1 MGKNLGGTYGA
12 EVYSCAVDK
21 FGNIYA
27 AGDSAILLQLQLISI
42 LALLSTIIIVMVH
55 LTLNWSSTILSETIN
70 GEGLGEVLT
79 MTMALPFQ

>member
-1 MGKNLGGTYGA
+1 MVQR
-12 EVYSCAVDK
+12 VYSCAVDK

-27 AGDSAILLQLQLISI
+27 AGDFSNPASAAIDSI

-55 LTLNWSSTILSETIN
+55 LTLNWSSTILSENYQWGRTW
-70 GEGLGEVLT
+70 EVLT